1 MIRARTP
8 DSPGRSHSLP
18 MAPPLHKSVFAFLI
32 SLLGAGIALY
42 PSNPAIAALPSRD
55 SGVFLY
61 AGWRFLNGEVPYL
74 NVWDHKPPLI
84 YFVDALGLLIG
95 GNSLWGIW
103 ILQLVFVTLTI
114 YLLFSALQQAFGDLP
129 AVAGALILTS
139 GLLTVLEQGN
149 VTEEYALLFQVL
161 CFALL
166 ARAHRAGYPHRESF
180 LMGLAAGM
188 AFNLKQ
194 TTIGVWMAFGLLL
207 LIDRLAGKKKFSLLL
222 KDYGWLLA
230 GWLVPTLLLA
240 AYLGAREALGDFW
253 DQAYLYN
260 FTYVGKDEGLAHF
273 VPVFIKGFAFLRQG
287 WVLYFSLLGWLA
299 GITYAWLN
307 RKSLL
312 QRVQPLLILA
322 LLDFPLEIG
331 LLFVSGRSILHYYLT
346 PLPVMAVLTGVLV
359 YVAPALAAR
368 LRPSPTQIQRLL
380 PAGLL
385 AAVLL
390 AQVPQAQA
398 YPRYLAEMAE
408 NPYAEVIEYVG
419 AHTGEDDTV
428 LILGAESVIN
438 FLSRRPA
445 PTRYVYQYP
454 LYLLGKRP
462 MVEEFF
468 DDIIQRKPAL
478 IIDTRGQWG
487 EKLYPSMQRRSESV
501 HRSIDYLTRNYQP
514 VATFG
519 DWVVYQY
526 APGPQAHTSLWYT
539 CSRF

>member
-1 MIRARTP
+1 MV
-8 DSPGRSHSLP
+8 
-18 MAPPLHKSVFAFLI
+18 PPLQLPRRKSVFAFLI
-32 SLLGAGIALY
+32 SLLGAGIALF
-42 PSNPAIAALPSRD
+42 PSNPAISTLPSRD

-61 AGWRFLNGEVPYL
+61 VGWRFLNGEVPYL

-84 YFVDALGLLIG
+84 YLVDALGLLIG

-103 ILQLVFVTLTI
+103 ILQLIFITLTI
-114 YLLFSALQQAFGDLP
+114 YLLFSALQQAVGDLP
-129 AVAGALILTS
+129 AVAGVVILAS

-161 CFALL
+161 GFALL
-166 ARAHRAGYPHRESF
+166 ARAHRANYPPQAAF

-188 AFNLKQ
+188 AFNFKQ
-194 TTIGVWMAFGLLL
+194 TTIGVWMAYGLLL
-207 LIDRLAGKKKFSLLL
+207 LINRLADKKFSLLL

-230 GWLVPTLLLA
+230 GWLVPSLLLA
-240 AYLGAREALGDFW
+240 AYLAARHALGDFW
-253 DQAYLYN
+253 EQAYLYN
-260 FTYVGKDEGLAHF
+260 FTYVGKEQGWAHF

-287 WVLYFSLLGWLA
+287 WVLYFSMLGWLA
-299 GITYAWLN
+299 GMTYAWLN
-307 RKSLL
+307 RKRLL
-312 QRVQPLLILA
+312 QTVHPLLILA

-331 LLFVSGRSILHYYLT
+331 LLLVSGRSILHYYLT
-346 PLPVMAVLTGVLV
+346 PLPVMAALTGVLV
-359 YVAPALAAR
+359 YVAPALAAH
-368 LRPSPTQIQRLL
+368 LRPSATQIHRLL

-398 YPRYLAEMAE
+398 YPRYLAGMAE

-419 AHTGEDDTV
+419 AHTTEDDTV

-468 DDIIQRKPAL
+468 DDIIRRKPAL

-501 HRSIDYLTRNYQP
+501 QRSIDYLTRNYRP

-519 DWVVYQY
+519 DWVVYEY
-526 APGPQAHTSLWYT
+526 LPGP
-539 CSRF
+539 